1 MTLAKPAKF
10 KPKANSNFG
19 SHLSPKNSSEMTG
32 PNQALFGKL
41 NATCGERMTQQVPC
55 WSLERRIVPQA
66 GHPRLPAW
74 PWAGRAAGARAGT
87 GPCPSQQGQ
96 NAPGSAHHSSG
107 RHQNWQNPPCGG
119 FQALSDLSAFAIKPP
134 PRRCPSTAFP
144 FSFLGLVR
152 TMVPITGH

>member
-1 MTLAKPAKF
+1 MLQIVVTLAKPAKF

-19 SHLSPKNSSEMTG
+19 SHLSSKNSSEMTG

-41 NATCGERMTQQVPC
+41 NATCGERMTQQLPC

-96 NAPGSAHHSSG
+96 MPRAQHITAVAGTRIGKILPVVVSRPCLICLPLQLNLHHIAV
-107 RHQNWQNPPCGG
+107 PP
-119 FQALSDLSAFAIKPP
+119 L
-134 PRRCPSTAFP
+134 PSPSLFWAW
-144 FSFLGLVR
+144 
-152 TMVPITGH
+152 